1 MPKISEYQ
9 ALLFRSLPIIKE
21 GNVQAKKKKKKKKK
35 KVKKDKKEKFWM
47 IFFKQRLTKINI
59 GPF

>member
-21 GNVQAKKKKKKKKK
+21 GNVQAKVQ
-35 KVKKDKKEKFWM
+35 VKKDKKEKFWM